1 MAEEEQEKKQE
12 EAEEEEEEE
21 GLSEEERKAILDR
34 FEARIEA
41 GDFGGRPFHNVVR
54 EEIYPLLGEE
64 ALSAEEFSRLV
75 RKWAR
80 QNYPKSW
87 PVRSYQEE

>member
-1 MAEEEQEKKQE
+1 MAEEEKEKKQE
-12 EAEEEEEEE
+12 ENAEEEEE
-21 GLSEEERKAILDR
+21 GLSEEERQAILED

-80 QNYPKSW
+80 RNYPKNW

>member
-1 MAEEEQEKKQE
+1 MADEEQAQDQ
-12 EAEEEEEEE
+12 AEQAEEEEE
-21 GLSEEERKAILDR
+21 GLSEEERQAILEK

-41 GDFGGRPFHNVVR
+41 GDFGGRPFHNIVR

-64 ALSAEEFSRLV
+64 ALSAEEFGRLV

-80 QNYPKSW
+80 QNYPKNW
-87 PVRSYQEE
+87 PVRSYLDE

>member
-1 MAEEEQEKKQE
+1 MAEEEKEKKQE
-12 EAEEEEEEE
+12 ENAEEEEE
-21 GLSEEERKAILDR
+21 GLSEEERQAILED

-80 QNYPKSW
+80 QNYPKNW